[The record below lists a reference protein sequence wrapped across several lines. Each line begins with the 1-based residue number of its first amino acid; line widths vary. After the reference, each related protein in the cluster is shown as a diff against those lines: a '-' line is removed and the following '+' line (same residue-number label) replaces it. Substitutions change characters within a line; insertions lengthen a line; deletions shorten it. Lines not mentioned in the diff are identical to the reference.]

1 MKLKFFISFLFIFL
15 ILFLFFIYKSFFSF
29 NIADY
34 TYTPIKY
41 TIDHI
46 NENEILIIP
55 NYKQLKELQNEI
67 ITNKDHNIE
76 SFPLLVNFNKCN
88 LQKIFPT
95 LKYNNNQ
102 SIRIEII
109 PETDRLFTNIIF
121 KTGLYKF
128 EGFLLNKSN
137 LLCFKNISFVN
148 NIKPQTQIDNYRIIR
163 NNDLE
168 IKTYTKHKMLNEMH
182 FEINDFSYIHSD
194 IEVIN
199 NDFIIKSFLKKK
211 NTNFDIDHAAGF
223 KLNHTTNNPGSYSK
237 YFLKRKLVGNL
248 IDDLLFLSKDNAS
261 IKFIEI
267 ECSLVSNLI
276 VILIFDKD
284 KKLIYDHE
292 FCNNKSKILFDIRNY
307 SKFDMLIS
315 SYLHDYTSN
324 ELLMKIKIK
333 YYL

>member
-121 KTGLYKF
+121 KTGLY
-128 EGFLLNKSN
+128 
-137 LLCFKNISFVN
+137 
-148 NIKPQTQIDNYRIIR
+148 
-163 NNDLE
+163 
-168 IKTYTKHKMLNEMH
+168 
-182 FEINDFSYIHSD
+182 
-194 IEVIN
+194 
-199 NDFIIKSFLKKK
+199 
-211 NTNFDIDHAAGF
+211 
-223 KLNHTTNNPGSYSK
+223 
-237 YFLKRKLVGNL
+237 
-248 IDDLLFLSKDNAS
+248 
-261 IKFIEI
+261 
-267 ECSLVSNLI
+267 
-276 VILIFDKD
+276 
-284 KKLIYDHE
+284 
-292 FCNNKSKILFDIRNY
+292 
-307 SKFDMLIS
+307 
-315 SYLHDYTSN
+315 
-324 ELLMKIKIK
+324 
-333 YYL
+333 